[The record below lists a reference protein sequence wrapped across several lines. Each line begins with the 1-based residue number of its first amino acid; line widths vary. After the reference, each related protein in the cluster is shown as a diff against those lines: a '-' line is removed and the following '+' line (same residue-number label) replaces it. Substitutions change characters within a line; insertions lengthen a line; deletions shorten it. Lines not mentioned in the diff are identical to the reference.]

1 MDFNVE
7 YEYTL
12 INIML
17 LDNTLI
23 DIIAGVVKP
32 KAFYDSKTRR
42 IYETIVEQ
50 YAKDRY
56 SNIATLCAQLKG
68 MNPVDIAELTNRTSS
83 TENWEYYADNIKRLY
98 ATRKLKVKLSED
110 SKNLTPDNVLDTIH
124 DLDSSLNSYLKYDD
138 NKPVDVKDLCNEM
151 LTQVQIAAKSDARY
165 LGYDTGWGNLSDI
178 IDGLQSGKLVI
189 LGARPSVGKTAF
201 ALQLASNLCK
211 QNIPV
216 SIFSLEMTSMSL
228 MNRLTSIETGF
239 SIYELQHGMCFSQAN
254 IAKLQGGL
262 SRIYNMPLQIFDS
275 GISNEKVLLSQLRVQ
290 AKTKGTKVFIVDHIG
305 LVRHSNP
312 IMKRVEQ
319 LDDITQKLLHLA
331 QELDVTIICLC
342 QLRRDAEGQKPCLA
356 DLRDS
361 GAIEQNADICMFLHR
376 DRAEG
381 NEMFIPAEVIV
392 IKHRDGACGTAKMN
406 FIPKRTK
413 FEELKETV

>member
-7 YEYTL
+7 YEYIL

-17 LDNTLI
+17 IDNTLI

-32 KAFYDSKTRR
+32 KAFYDAKTRR
-42 IYETIVEQ
+42 IYETVINQ
-50 YAKDRY
+50 YDKDKCC
-56 SNIATLCAQLKG
+56 NIATLSTQLSG
-68 MNPVDIAELTNRTSS
+68 MSVTDLAALTDKVYS
-83 TENWEYYADNIKRLY
+83 TDNWQFYADEVKKMY
-98 ATRKLKVKLSED
+98 AARKLRIKLAEQAKTLNS
-110 SKNLTPDNVLDTIH
+110 DNVLDTIH

-165 LGYDTGWGNLSDI
+165 LGYDTGWENLSDI

-201 ALQLASNLCK
+201 ALQLAANLCK

-216 SIFSLEMTSMSL
+216 GIFSLEMTSMSL

-275 GISNEKVLLSQLRVQ
+275 GISNEKVLLSQIRVQ